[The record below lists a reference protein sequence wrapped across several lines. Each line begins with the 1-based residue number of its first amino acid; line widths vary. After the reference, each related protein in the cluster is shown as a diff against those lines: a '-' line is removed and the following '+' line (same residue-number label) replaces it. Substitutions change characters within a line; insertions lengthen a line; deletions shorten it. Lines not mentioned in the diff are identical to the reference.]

1 MIKFMCL
8 IIILFINYERILSLN
23 ILIYSFTYKFMLLIL
38 SSNII
43 NSHKK
48 ENKFNIIILFISLTL
63 LTNNINIFN
72 IIKVIN
78 LI

>member
-1 MIKFMCL
+1 MCL
-8 IIILFINYERILSLN
+8 TIILFINYEHILSF
-23 ILIYSFTYKFMLLIL
+23 ITYKFILLIL
-38 SSNII
+38 SNNII
-43 NSHKK
+43 NSHEKD
-48 ENKFNIIILFISLTL
+48 FNIIILFISLTL

>member
-1 MIKFMCL
+1 MCL

>member
-1 MIKFMCL
+1 MCL
-8 IIILFINYERILSLN
+8 IIILFINYECILSLN

>member
-1 MIKFMCL
+1 MCL
-8 IIILFINYERILSLN
+8 IIILFINYEHILSLN

-48 ENKFNIIILFISLTL
+48 ENKFNIILYYLYP
-63 LTNNINIFN
+63 
-72 IIKVIN
+72 
-78 LI
+78 

>member
-1 MIKFMCL
+1 MCL
-8 IIILFINYERILSLN
+8 IIILFINYEHILSLN